1 MVLFL
6 FFRFIYFMCVSV
18 LPACNV
24 CVPHVCLMSV
34 EFIRVSDTLELEL
47 KMVGRHH
54 VDAGI

>member
-1 MVLFL
+1 
-6 FFRFIYFMCVSV
+6 MCVSV
-18 LPACNV
+18 LPACV
-24 CVPHVCLMSV
+24 VFVPHVCLMSV